1 MRIYRF
7 WKTRKLEIDGSTFYF
22 KAGSNES
29 EEHADSILDRKV
41 EYCKEWIYGEPS
53 NEKIAEMDALFADR
67 KEGMEYEVPICEELL
82 ETVDEYNIITR
93 NRYGAAV
100 LNSENHTILDIDPLP
115 CTIGQW
121 FLSLFGKK
129 RPEPKAEILAMLDN
143 LLAGSEFKGIGV
155 RVYETAKGIRVIL
168 SVTLFPAYSYA
179 AQKVMYSFQV
189 DKLYATLCAKQN
201 CYRARLTPKP
211 ARMNMKTALK
221 FKFPYDNATAE
232 DRKAWLAEYEK
243 KSEDF
248 ATCHLI
254 RKYGEDFMTSII
266 ELHDK
271 VCKVESKLPLA

>member
-1 MRIYRF
+1 MRIYRY
-7 WKTRKLEIDGSTFYF
+7 WKNCTEEINGSVYHF

-29 EEHADSILDRKV
+29 MEHAASILDQKI
-41 EYCKEWIYGEPS
+41 EYCKEWIDGHPDD
-53 NEKIAEMDALFADR
+53 EKITKMDALFADR
-67 KEGMEYEVPICEELL
+67 KEGMEYEVPVCEELL
-82 ETVDEYNIITR
+82 ESVDDHNIITR

-115 CTIGQW
+115 GTFGQW
-121 FLSLFGKK
+121 FMSLFGKK
-129 RPEPKAEILAMLDN
+129 RPEPKAEILAMLDE
-143 LLAGSEFKGIGV
+143 LLHRSEFDGIGV
-155 RVYETAKGIRVIL
+155 RVYETAKGIRLIL

-211 ARMNMKTALK
+211 ARMGLKTALK
-221 FKFPYDNATAE
+221 FKFPYDPARE
-232 DRKAWLAEYEK
+232 EERLAWLKEYEAA
-243 KSEDF
+243 SENY

-254 RKYGEDFMTSII
+254 RQYGEEFTTPVI

-271 VCKVESKLPLA
+271 LCKSGSELPLA